1 VLANPPG
8 NWTHLPGRRVLIQ
21 PGDKTVLMPAALRV
35 RVRTRIMNWEGAT
48 MSDANVRIPEE
59 AKDRL
64 AAIAAAEGL
73 SLRAYLAHLA
83 ETLLTPAERA
93 ERAEKAL
100 TALKEWN
107 GYAPTEAQKQA
118 LDDELDRRLAQVTA
132 R

>member
-1 VLANPPG
+1 
-8 NWTHLPGRRVLIQ
+8 
-21 PGDKTVLMPAALRV
+21 
-35 RVRTRIMNWEGAT
+35 

-73 SLRAYLAHLA
+73 SLRAYLARLA

-93 ERAEKAL
+93 ERAEKARA
-100 TALKEWN
+100 ALKEWT
-107 GYAPTEAQKQA
+107 GYAPTAAEEQE
-118 LDDELDRRLAQVTA
+118 LDSELDRRLAQAAA